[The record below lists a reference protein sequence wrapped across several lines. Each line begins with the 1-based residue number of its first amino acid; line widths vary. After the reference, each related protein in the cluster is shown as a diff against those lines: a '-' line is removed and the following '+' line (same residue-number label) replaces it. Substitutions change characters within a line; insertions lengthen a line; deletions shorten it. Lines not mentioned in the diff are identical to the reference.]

1 MEVNSILSQTP
12 VTKCHITDRPFTLDE
27 VKWGLR
33 QLKKGKASGT
43 DGISNDILICCK
55 ETIAPVIV
63 TLFGR
68 LLQTQ
73 HYPNQWS
80 ISVMVP
86 IHKSGELG
94 EPNIYRRISLNCC
107 LSKLFTLLLNTR
119 VNKFCEGNEIIH
131 ENQIGFRKGFR
142 TADHVLALKTLTDQ
156 AFKDKKKLN
165 VCFVDFKKAYDT
177 V

>member
-1 MEVNSILSQTP
+1 MADKPKEFWNHIKKLNKRSNLNSNNIPSDVWVEHFSNLNRKDPENDPQSQEYCREIEVEVNPILSQTPVP

-86 IHKSGELG
+86 IHKSG
-94 EPNIYRRISLNCC
+94 
-107 LSKLFTLLLNTR
+107 
-119 VNKFCEGNEIIH
+119 
-131 ENQIGFRKGFR
+131 
-142 TADHVLALKTLTDQ
+142 
-156 AFKDKKKLN
+156 
-165 VCFVDFKKAYDT
+165 
-177 V
+177 